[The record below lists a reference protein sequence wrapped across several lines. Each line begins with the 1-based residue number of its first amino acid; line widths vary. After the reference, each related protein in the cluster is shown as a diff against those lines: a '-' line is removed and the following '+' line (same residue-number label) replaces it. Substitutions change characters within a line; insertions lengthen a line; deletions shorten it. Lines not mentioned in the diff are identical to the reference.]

1 MRNAVNW
8 KPEKTGFMDAAMR
21 RLWDQFGKMPEDI
34 RLYGGTA
41 LALYLGHRHSTD
53 FDFAAPP
60 GAVTR
65 SLVDGIPAMRG
76 GSVRGNE
83 GLFDIVVPGER
94 EVMVTFMEWG
104 HLIPEPGED
113 PMTAAN
119 GVRVAH
125 PVDLVAAKVQAC
137 VSRETTRD
145 YADIAAAV
153 GAWSRWTLSGV
164 EAVVNQG
171 VYDAPR
177 IARVLADPPPAAVHE
192 LDARSLARLRRFAR
206 DLPDRLM
213 PRGPER

>member
-1 MRNAVNW
+1 MQNAVNW
-8 KPEKTGFMDAAMR
+8 KPEKTGFMDGAMQ
-21 RLWDQFGKMPEDI
+21 RLWDQFGKVPGDL

-65 SLVDGIPAMRG
+65 SLVEGIPALRG

-83 GLFDIVVPGER
+83 GLFDVVVPGER
-94 EVMVTFMEWG
+94 QVMVTFMEWG
-104 HLIPEPGED
+104 HLIPEPVEE
-113 PMTAAN
+113 PMMAAN

-153 GAWSRWTLSGV
+153 GVWSRWTLSGV
-164 EAVVNQG
+164 RAAIDHGE
-171 VYDAPR
+171 YDAPR
-177 IARVLADPPPAAVHE
+177 IARVLADPPLAAAHA
-192 LDARSLARLRRFAR
+192 LDTKSLARLRRFAR
-206 DLPDRLM
+206 DLPDRLV

>member
-1 MRNAVNW
+1 
-8 KPEKTGFMDAAMR
+8 MDASMR
-21 RLWDQFGKMPEDI
+21 RLWDQFGEMPEDL

-41 LALYLGHRHSTD
+41 LAMYLNHRESTD

-65 SLVDGIPAMRG
+65 ELVENIPALRG
-76 GSVRGNE
+76 GSVDGSE
-83 GLFDIVVPGER
+83 GMFDVVMPGER
-94 EVMVTFMEWG
+94 KVMVTFMEWG
-104 HLIPEPGED
+104 HLIPAPKRE

-137 VSRETTRD
+137 VSREATRD
-145 YADIAAAV
+145 YADVAAAV
-153 GAWSRWTLSGV
+153 KAWSRWTMCGV
-164 EAVVNQG
+164 MAVVEQG
-171 VYDAPR
+171 TYSAPR
-177 IARVLADPPPAAVHE
+177 IARVLADPAPAAAHE
-192 LDARSLARLRRFAR
+192 LDASALARLRRFAR

>member
-1 MRNAVNW
+1 
-8 KPEKTGFMDAAMR
+8 MR
-21 RLWDQFGKMPEDI
+21 RVWDQLGEMPEDV

-41 LALYLGHRHSTD
+41 LALYLDHRVSTD
-53 FDFAAPP
+53 FGFAAPP

-65 SLVDGIPAMRG
+65 SLVEGIPALRG
-76 GSVRGNE
+76 GGVRGNE
-83 GLFDIVVPGER
+83 GLFDVVVPGER
-94 EVMVTFMEWG
+94 EVMVTFIEWG
-104 HLIPEPGED
+104 HLIPKPVEK

-145 YADIAAAV
+145 YADIAAAA

-164 EAVVNQG
+164 RAVISHSA
-171 VYDAPR
+171 YDAPR
-177 IARVLADPPPAAVHE
+177 IARMLADPPPAAAHE
-192 LDARSLARLRRFAR
+192 LDTRSLGRLRRFAR

>member
-1 MRNAVNW
+1 
-8 KPEKTGFMDAAMR
+8 MR
-21 RLWDQFGKMPEDI
+21 RLWDQFENMPGDV

-65 SLVDGIPAMRG
+65 SLVDGIPALRR

-83 GLFDIVVPGER
+83 GLFDVVVPGER

-104 HLIPEPGED
+104 HLIPAPEKEP
-113 PMTAAN
+113 MAAAN

-145 YADIAAAV
+145 YVDIAAAV
-153 GAWSRWTLSGV
+153 GAWARWTDSGV
-164 EAVVNQG
+164 RAVLKQG
-171 VYDAPR
+171 TYDAPR

-192 LDARSLARLRRFAR
+192 LDARSLVRLRRFAR